1 MQANPS
7 YLLSYNLVQ
16 FSNQIQQNYSRND
29 FLMIVTTIGSILVVI
44 RTLSNKIVDGSAQY
58 SLTKDM
64 MTKLYSISK
73 K

>member
-73 K
+73 